1 MIRRGKLREGTR
13 GGSVMTAHG
22 KTDKARTSVVV
33 LGHSATQRGAGG
45 PCFTA
50 LVAIDLAAEVA
61 ALDAGHVSETLA
73 AGALSLTNLQPG
85 ALPKLLQNR

>member
-1 MIRRGKLREGTR
+1 
-13 GGSVMTAHG
+13 MTANG
-22 KTDKARTSVVV
+22 KNDKTRTSVVV
-33 LGHSATQRGAGG
+33 LGPHATQGGARSA
-45 PCFTA
+45 PFTA